1 MIIATDLSFPVCFAL
16 ALPAP
21 IIFFAE
27 IVLMLV
33 VGRLLGELMLRMG
46 QPEVLG
52 QLIAGI
58 LIGPTVLGNIWPG
71 AHHLIFPNTLEQKR
85 MIAGLSQLGILM
97 LLLLAGMETNF
108 AIVRRQKRMAVF
120 SSISGIIV
128 PFACG
133 LALGELLPDSLLPA
147 PDKRL
152 ITALFLATAL
162 SISSIKIVAMVIME
176 VGFMRRNIG
185 QLIMASAIIDDK
197 LAGSSSP
204 SFQALRL

>member
-1 MIIATDLSFPVCFAL
+1 MIIAAHMGLPFAL
-16 ALPAP
+16 ALALPTP

-33 VGRLLGELMLRMG
+33 VGRLLGELMRRIR

-71 AHHLIFPNTLEQKR
+71 AYHLIFPNSPEQER
-85 MIAGLSQLGILM
+85 MISGLSQLGILM
-97 LLLLAGMETNF
+97 LLLLAGMETDF
-108 AIVRRQKRMAVF
+108 AIVRRQKRLAFF
-120 SSISGIIV
+120 SSMSGIIV

-133 LALGELLPDSLLPA
+133 LILGELLPDSLLPA
-147 PDKRL
+147 PEKRL
-152 ITALFLATAL
+152 VTALFLATAL

-185 QLIMASAIIDDK
+185 QLIMASAIIDDTIGWIII
-197 LAGSSSP
+197 ATIGGI
-204 SFQALRL
+204 